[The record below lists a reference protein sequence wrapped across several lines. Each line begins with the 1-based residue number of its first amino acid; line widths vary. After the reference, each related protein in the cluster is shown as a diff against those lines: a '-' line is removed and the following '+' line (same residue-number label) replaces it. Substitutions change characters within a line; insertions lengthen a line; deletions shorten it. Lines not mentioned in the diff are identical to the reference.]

1 MSSILAH
8 LGAIGLYPGT
18 NVLNWAQFCS
28 TVLNCTKMG
37 SIVLNCTQLGSNV
50 LNCAQLCS
58 TVLNCTQLC
67 STGLNCAQLASIVL
81 NCSQLSSNIALLG
94 ISENMKNMNMKMK
107 MNKSLFLKCIA
118 LRVLKNFINHLYCKS
133 SSWYGSSNCALSKI
147 KWKIMAIISC
157 IKINWKRK
165 VFFISKL
172 FS

>member
-18 NVLNWAQFCS
+18 NVLNYALSWLNWVQLCS
-28 TVLNCTKMG
+28 TVLNWAQMC
-37 SIVLNCTQLGSNV
+37 SIV

-58 TVLNCTQLC
+58 TVLNCAQLGSIVLNWPQLC
-67 STGLNCAQLASIVL
+67 STVL
-81 NCSQLSSNIALLG
+81 NWAQLSSNIALLG

-147 KWKIMAIISC
+147 K
-157 IKINWKRK
+157 
-165 VFFISKL
+165 
-172 FS
+172 